1 MQLLVASVAGN
12 SCAFGCWCR
21 GLLRESLKDYSVL
34 VNGATIPLPMNE
46 ALWTF
51 TDESRR
57 LLAAASL
64 PPSCKFY
71 KCAHAPALPDVEYA
85 N

>member
-1 MQLLVASVAGN
+1 MH
-12 SCAFGCWCR
+12 WRR
-21 GLLRESLKDYSVL
+21 GLLRESLKNYSVL
-34 VNGATIPLPMNE
+34 VNGATVPLPMNE

-64 PPSCKFY
+64 PPLCKFY
-71 KCAHAPALPDVEYA
+71 KCAQFT
-85 N
+85 

>member
-1 MQLLVASVAGN
+1 
-12 SCAFGCWCR
+12 
-21 GLLRESLKDYSVL
+21 VL
-34 VNGATIPLPMNE
+34 VNGATVPLPMNE
-46 ALWTF
+46 DLWTF

-71 KCAHAPALPDVEYA
+71 KCASAPVFLCADYTSYA
-85 N
+85 